1 MKETLYTQTFE
12 VSDMQISLGV
22 SDKGLVFAAPSSDCE
37 KERATYQW
45 LEDTQVTMPFV
56 QYYQQYFND
65 QLPTVSFALDLRGT
79 PFQKQV
85 WETLLT
91 IDYGQ
96 VVTYKDVAQK
106 MKRPSAVRAVANA
119 IGKNPILIIIPCHR
133 VIGSNGQL
141 TGFGWGIP
149 LKKRLLTLEKNI
161 LSTRAKG

>member
-96 VVTYKDVAQK
+96 VVTYKDIA
-106 MKRPSAVRAVANA
+106 
-119 IGKNPILIIIPCHR
+119 
-133 VIGSNGQL
+133 
-141 TGFGWGIP
+141 
-149 LKKRLLTLEKNI
+149 KK
-161 LSTRAKG
+161 